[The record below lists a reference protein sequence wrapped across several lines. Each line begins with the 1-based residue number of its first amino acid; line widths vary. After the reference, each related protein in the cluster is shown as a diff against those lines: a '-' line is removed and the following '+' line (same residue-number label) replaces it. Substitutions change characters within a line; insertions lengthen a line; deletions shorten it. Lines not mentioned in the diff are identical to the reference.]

1 MFFISVGSSAS
12 EHEPMPKME
21 TGYMDMKPGSVGSGG
36 ASTDPGYIDMSLST
50 PPADKGK
57 AIKNVPQ

>member
-1 MFFISVGSSAS
+1 MFIFVGSSAS

-36 ASTDPGYIDMSLST
+36 ASADPGYIDMSLST

-57 AIKNVPQ
+57 PIRDVPH